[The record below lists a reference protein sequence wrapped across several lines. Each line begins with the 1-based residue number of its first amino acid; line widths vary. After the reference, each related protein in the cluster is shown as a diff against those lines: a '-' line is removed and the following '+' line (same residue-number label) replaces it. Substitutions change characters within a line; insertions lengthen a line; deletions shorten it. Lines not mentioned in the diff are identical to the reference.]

1 MSASSSR
8 ESYFGH
14 AMHLSPH
21 LHHHHRNND
30 RCTHHRDE
38 GYQERR
44 QHHHQHTPQR
54 ALKVSGLHAAADVA

>member
-21 LHHHHRNND
+21 LHHNHRNNE

-54 ALKVSGLHAAADVA
+54 ALKVSRLHAAADVA

>member
-21 LHHHHRNND
+21 LHHHRRN
-30 RCTHHRDE
+30 HHRDE

-54 ALKVSGLHAAADVA
+54 ALKVSRLHAAADVA